1 MRTEPVGVNMWTDDG
16 EPRAAARASAFSIRF
31 CATELAQEG
40 DAAMGETATQEESSF
55 AMQKQKFASWQRKK
69 RRRAAR
75 KPRQNCAAWRQ

>member
-31 CATELAQEG
+31 CATELAQEDG
-40 DAAMGETATQEESSF
+40 DARMGETATQGIELR

-75 KPRQNCAAWRQ
+75 KPRQNCAA

>member
-40 DAAMGETATQEESSF
+40 DAASMGETAKESLSF
-55 AMQKQKFASWQRKK
+55 DAKQKFASWQRKK

-75 KPRQNCAAWRQ
+75 KPRQNCAA

>member
-40 DAAMGETATQEESSF
+40 DAGPMGETA
-55 AMQKQKFASWQRKK
+55 AK
-69 RRRAAR
+69 RR
-75 KPRQNCAAWRQ
+75 NL